1 MRHGARSVA
10 MRIEDAHADPALV
23 ARSPGIA
30 VPGSGETEVPRVE
43 RDQSAGPRARCSTWN
58 IGQSHLWAMR
68 RSGLV
73 VGKGSPVLRRGERG
87 RGSKGCSTRPS
98 RCTRVLQS
106 GGGRRRCCRRGWR
119 LLPPRRSTPA
129 ANHRSPA
136 ATSRSPG
143 RMVPRGTSAVIGCGS
158 LSDRVISVMGLA
170 PGLGTT
176 PRVNPRSSGPSAR
189 DAMALQAANGRSSRA
204 KLHRQS
210 NPIGAG
216 LCHSLVPSESRSRHP
231 RNR

>member
-43 RDQSAGPRARCSTWN
+43 RDQSDGPRARCSTWN
-58 IGQSHLWAMR
+58 IDQPHLWAMGR
-68 RSGLV
+68 PGFAVR
-73 VGKGSPVLRRGERG
+73 KGCPVLEARREGSRIRG
-87 RGSKGCSTRPS
+87 VQSAPVTVRPDAPVG
-98 RCTRVLQS
+98 RWEVQVLPA
-106 GGGRRRCCRRGWR
+106 GWR

-143 RMVPRGTSAVIGCGS
+143 RMVPRGTSAVIGRGS
-158 LSDRVISVMGLA
+158 LSDRVISVSGLVS
-170 PGLGTT
+170 GLGTT
-176 PRVNPRSSGPSAR
+176 PRVNRRSSGPSAR
-189 DAMALQAANGRSSRA
+189 GAMALQAANGRSSRA